1 MKNMTQGKPLKLIL
15 MFALPLMFG
24 NILQE
29 LYTIA
34 DTIIVGQFL
43 GVKALASMG
52 AASWIQWMLL
62 SVVVGFTQGFSIKIA
77 NLYGANDQEGISKT
91 IGNIIMTSIV
101 ITTILTI
108 VSNLLIVYILK
119 LLQTPGDV
127 IEGSIIYLK
136 IMASGIV
143 ITLTYNLLSCIL
155 RAFGNSKIP
164 LIAMVIAAVLNICLD
179 LLFVCVFN
187 LGIAGAAIATLLAQ
201 LFAAFFC
208 LIILYQKKYFILK
221 KEHFEIKINLIVEL
235 ICLAL
240 PLALQNGIISI
251 GGMIVQFVVNGYGLI
266 FVAGFTAT
274 NKLYGLLETAA
285 ISFGYAL
292 TTYNAQNYGAKE
304 YKRIKQGV
312 KVASISSV
320 ITALIIGVI
329 MILLGRNIL
338 ALFISGN
345 KKDILAVLQVA
356 YHYLFIMAICL
367 PILYLL
373 HIYRSA
379 LQGLGNTFIPMCSGI
394 VELIM
399 RVVVALFLPLLI
411 GQEGIYYAEVV
422 AWLGAVILLYASYK
436 CTKLKD

>member
-91 IGNIIMTSIV
+91 IGNIIMTSII
-101 ITTILTI
+101 ITIILTI
-108 VSNLLIVYILK
+108 VSNLSIVYILK

-187 LGIAGAAIATLLAQ
+187 LGIAGAAMATLLAQ
-201 LFAAFFC
+201 LFAACFC

-221 KEHFEIKINLIVEL
+221 KEHFKVKTNLIVEL

>member
-91 IGNIIMTSIV
+91 IGNIIMTSII
-101 ITTILTI
+101 ITIILTI

-119 LLQTPGDV
+119 LLQTPRDV

>member
-1 MKNMTQGKPLKLIL
+1 
-15 MFALPLMFG
+15 MFNNF
-24 NILQE
+24 
-29 LYTIA
+29 
-34 DTIIVGQFL
+34 
-43 GVKALASMG
+43 
-52 AASWIQWMLL
+52 
-62 SVVVGFTQGFSIKIA
+62 
-77 NLYGANDQEGISKT
+77 IS
-91 IGNIIMTSIV
+91 
-101 ITTILTI
+101 
-108 VSNLLIVYILK
+108 
-119 LLQTPGDV
+119 
-127 IEGSIIYLK
+127 
-136 IMASGIV
+136 
-143 ITLTYNLLSCIL
+143 
-155 RAFGNSKIP
+155 
-164 LIAMVIAAVLNICLD
+164 
-179 LLFVCVFN
+179 
-187 LGIAGAAIATLLAQ
+187 
-201 LFAAFFC
+201 
-208 LIILYQKKYFILK
+208 KKYFILK

>member
-52 AASWIQWMLL
+52 AASWIQWILL

-91 IGNIIMTSIV
+91 IGNIIMTSII
-101 ITTILTI
+101 ITIILTI

>member
-1 MKNMTQGKPLKLIL
+1 MTQGKPLKLIL

-91 IGNIIMTSIV
+91 IGNIIMTSII
-101 ITTILTI
+101 ITIILTI